1 MFEITDQEIE
11 EGNDIIALFL
21 NFTQKSYTPT
31 SEKMWCDPKQGLP
44 VDIEQL
50 PDENY
55 EIRLRKYNKFK
66 LENNDNGNN
75 RFRKIQN

>member
-31 SEKMWCDPKQGLP
+31 SEKMWCDPKHGLP

-66 LENNDNGNN
+66 LENNDNGNS